1 MKSPITLLQNYYILS
16 NSIKVPDVIKAFE
29 NSGEFEILS
38 WSKKKAWRTLSL
50 VMEFSLVEMQGLL
63 EEETETVTEQGL
75 EAGEDDERDQLQGPE
90 ADQRYQILRDLA
102 N

>member
-1 MKSPITLLQNYYILS
+1 
-16 NSIKVPDVIKAFE
+16 
-29 NSGEFEILS
+29 
-38 WSKKKAWRTLSL
+38 
-50 VMEFSLVEMQGLL
+50 MEFSLVELQGLL

-75 EAGEDDERDQLQGPE
+75 EAGEDDERDQLHGPE

>member
-1 MKSPITLLQNYYILS
+1 M
-16 NSIKVPDVIKAFE
+16 
-29 NSGEFEILS
+29 
-38 WSKKKAWRTLSL
+38 